1 MNCRSRTGQE
11 LQMKLYVGN
20 LSKQVNDA
28 QLNDLATPFGKLI
41 SANVATER
49 SSGESKGFGFVEF
62 TTAEEGRA
70 AITGLDGKDVHGQVL
85 KVSEAKPRNPA
96 SSRPPSR
103 GPLAGA
109 EARRGSPARHLGD
122 TH

>member
-1 MNCRSRTGQE
+1 MAGQE
-11 LQMKLYVGN
+11 LQMKLHVGN
-20 LSKQVNDA
+20 LSKQVTDA
-28 QLNDLATPFGKLI
+28 QLNDLAVPYGKLV

-70 AITGLDGKDVHGQVL
+70 AITGLDGRDVHGQVL

-96 SSRPPSR
+96 TTRF
-103 GPLAGA
+103 
-109 EARRGSPARHLGD
+109 
-122 TH
+122 